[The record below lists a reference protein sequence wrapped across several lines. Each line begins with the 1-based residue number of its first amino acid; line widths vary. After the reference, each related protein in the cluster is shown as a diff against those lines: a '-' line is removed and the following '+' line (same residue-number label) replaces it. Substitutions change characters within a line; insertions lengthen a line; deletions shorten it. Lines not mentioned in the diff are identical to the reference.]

1 MKPEAS
7 TPSEF
12 VGFVRDIGVRSFDYF
27 ASRVTDDRSPFHK
40 LAAYWSELAEEQKS
54 RFFDQLIM
62 GAQVVAASAM
72 VGRLARRQMKA
83 VPTDARA
90 ASEPAETKDKK
101 KKKSAGGESALIKE
115 KKKNKKKADGKKA
128 KNKDKKGKKKKTKK
142 GVGVDADS
150 IPSVS

>member
-1 MKPEAS
+1 MSPEAS

-27 ASRVTDDRSPFHK
+27 ASKVTDDRSPFHK

-54 RFFDQLIM
+54 RFFDQLIT

-72 VGRLARRQMKA
+72 VGRLARRQAKA
-83 VPTDARA
+83 PSEVRP

-128 KNKDKKGKKKKTKK
+128 KNKDKKGKKKKAKK
-142 GVGVDADS
+142 GVDIDADS